1 MPGKRQPT
9 DLVIANGKKHLSTTE
24 EAERRS
30 REVRPKTPKTATPPK
45 WLKDDDL
52 KKEFRALGRKLIP
65 LGLYTVLDADTLAMY
80 LVNRHQWELATVEVE
95 TSLQKKYTELAG
107 DWSKLQERFFKAARS
122 CAADLGLSV
131 SARCK
136 LQIPQ
141 APPSADD
148 GEDEFSVFL
157 RQRQQQ
163 QAAGG

>member
-30 REVRPKTPKTATPPK
+30 REARVPPAKTAKPPK
-45 WLKDDDL
+45 WLDESL
-52 KKEFRALGRKLIP
+52 KKEFRALGKRLIAV
-65 LGLYTVLDADTLAMY
+65 GLYTDLDADTLGMY
-80 LVNRHQWELATVEVE
+80 LTSRSQWELASREVQAAL
-95 TSLQKKYTELAG
+95 TLQDADGAG
-107 DWSKLQERFFKAARS
+107 EWSKIQDRFFKAARS

-141 APPSADD
+141 APPSVDD